1 MEERRMAR
9 PIYSHEVLDADFQ
22 WLLQHYCENHPAAF
36 MVDSTCMPIV
46 LILGEGKDKVAAK
59 AHELAPSPEE
69 ESAIEDPL
77 RKDE

>member
-1 MEERRMAR
+1 MAR

-22 WLLQHYCENHPAAF
+22 WLLQHYCENNPAAF

-59 AHELAPSPEE
+59 AGEMPPRSDEAPEG
-69 ESAIEDPL
+69 EDP
-77 RKDE
+77 RSEEP